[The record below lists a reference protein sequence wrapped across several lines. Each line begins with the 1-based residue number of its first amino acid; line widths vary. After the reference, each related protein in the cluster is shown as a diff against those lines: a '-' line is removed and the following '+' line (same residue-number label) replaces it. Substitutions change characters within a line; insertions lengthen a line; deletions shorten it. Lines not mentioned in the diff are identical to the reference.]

1 MATLIPTFNP
11 PVSGSIRDLIG
22 SSDKESLIFADQT
35 TTLNEACA
43 LLRKH
48 HISSIPIFDNKKQ
61 AYIGLVDITDICLLV
76 VFSYA
81 QKLQEGKLHQFNF
94 EDVKLVDLL
103 PIADEGRLAWTFAAD
118 GNVEDTMEAF
128 SKGVHRAIVPIKDG
142 NTTKYHIVSQRDA
155 IKFLLEQ
162 QMYDDVFNCKIS
174 ELPRLFAF
182 QPELVTIDGAT
193 PAIEGFKKIGREHF
207 GAVPVVDENGRL
219 FASLCASDLS
229 GTDLTLL
236 HTLLL
241 PTNIFLKIT
250 HGNHIPKPLTATSD
264 DTLRDV
270 VQSIIEA
277 EEHRAWVLD
286 GQGKLSG
293 VITLSDICKVF
304 VPECVGVGPY

>member
-1 MATLIPTFNP
+1 
-11 PVSGSIRDLIG
+11 V
-22 SSDKESLIFADQT
+22 FADQN
-35 TTLNEACA
+35 TTLNEACE

-48 HISSIPIFDNKKQ
+48 HISSIPIFDKNKQ
-61 AYIGLVDITDICLLV
+61 AYVGLVDITDICLLV
-76 VFSYA
+76 VYSYA
-81 QKLQEGKLHQFNF
+81 QKLQEGKAHQVNF

-103 PIADEGRLAWTFAAD
+103 PLADEGSLAWTFAAD

-128 SKGVHRAIVPIKDG
+128 SKGVHRAIVPIVEG
-142 NTTKYHIVSQRDA
+142 NVTRYHIVSQRDA

-162 QMYDDVFNCKIS
+162 HMYDNVFNSKIS

-182 QPELVTIDGAT
+182 QPELVTIDGNT

-207 GAVPVVDENGRL
+207 GAIPVVDDNGRV

-241 PTNIFLKIT
+241 PTNIFLKIV
-250 HGNHIPKPLTATSD
+250 HDSNIPKPLTATSD

-270 VQSIIEA
+270 VQNILA
-277 EEHRAWVLD
+277 ANEHRAWVLD

-304 VPECVGVGPY
+304 MRL